1 MIIRTLT
8 IAIFGLFAFAAY
20 AADDFDSASASE
32 INYDTLVADNKRK
45 ERRDDR
51 QEGRDDN
58 RDDRQDCRDAE
69 GAAGKDKRDCK
80 QEERREGDDD
90 A

>member
-1 MIIRTLT
+1 MIIRVAKVL
-8 IAIFGLFAFAAY
+8 IASLFAFSAY
-20 AADDFDSASASE
+20 AADEIGADSAVDMNIE
-32 INYDTLVADNKRK
+32 TLVADNPRK
-45 ERRDDR
+45 DRRDDR

-58 RDDRQDCRDAE
+58 RDDRQDCRDEE

-80 QEERREGDDD
+80 QEERREGDGD